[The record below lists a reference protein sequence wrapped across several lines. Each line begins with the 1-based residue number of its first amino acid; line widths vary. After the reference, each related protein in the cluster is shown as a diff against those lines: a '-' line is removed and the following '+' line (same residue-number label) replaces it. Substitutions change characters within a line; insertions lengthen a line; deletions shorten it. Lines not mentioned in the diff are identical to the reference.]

1 MDFRNVGKSSY
12 RSGFTVAGAASQYD
26 EGLRAYMLK
35 VYNYMAIAL
44 LLTGGIA
51 FAASTSQEV
60 MQMIHGTALRWVV
73 MFAPLGIVIYLSA
86 RLMNLSLS
94 QAQMWFWGF
103 AGVMGLSLS
112 YIFLAYTNSSIAQ
125 TFLVTSIS
133 FGALSLYGYTTK
145 KNLSGLGTFLMMGLV
160 GIIVA
165 SLVNLFFK
173 SPGMSFAISVIGTLI
188 FAGLTAVDTQR
199 IKDNYSVMG
208 ANEHVAIMGALSL
221 YMDFINLFINLLR
234 FMGDRR

>member
-1 MDFRNVGKSSY
+1 MDFRNVGKTY
-12 RSGFTVAGAASQYD
+12 RSGSTVTSMATQYD
-26 EGLRAYMLK
+26 EGLKAYMLK

-51 FAASTSQEV
+51 FAASTSPQI

-73 MFAPLGIVIYLSA
+73 MFAPLGIVLYLSA
-86 RLMNLSLS
+86 RLIHLSLS
-94 QAQMWFWGF
+94 QAQMWFWVF

-112 YIFLAYTNSSIAQ
+112 YIFVAYTGSSIAQ

-133 FGALSLYGYTTK
+133 FGSLSLYGYTTK
-145 KNLSGLGTFLMMGLV
+145 KSLSGLGTFLVMGLV
-160 GIIVA
+160 GLIVA
-165 SLVNLFFK
+165 SLVNLFFQ
-173 SPGMSFAISVIGTLI
+173 SPGMSFAISVIGVLI

-199 IKDNYSVMG
+199 IKDNYSIMG